1 MRTFKVTVNGTAYDV
16 TIEEIGTPGA
26 FVPTAAYAPAAAPA
40 PVAAAPA
47 PLAAAPAPVAAAPAP
62 AAAPAAPKSVK
73 GTAIKSPFPGTL
85 LRLNVKE
92 GDSVKTGD
100 VLCVVEAMK
109 MENDICSPCD
119 GKITAIM
126 ASEGRN
132 LITDEIILSIG

>member
-47 PLAAAPAPVAAAPAP
+47 PVAAAPAP

-73 GTAIKSPFPGTL
+73 GTAVKSPFPGTL

-92 GDSVKTGD
+92 GDSVKSGD

-132 LITDEIILSIG
+132 VVTDEILLSIG

>member
-47 PLAAAPAPVAAAPAP
+47 PVAAAPAP

-73 GTAIKSPFPGTL
+73 GTAVKSPFPGTL

-132 LITDEIILSIG
+132 VVTDEIILSIG

>member
-47 PLAAAPAPVAAAPAP
+47 PVAAAPAP

-73 GTAIKSPFPGTL
+73 GTAVKSPFPGTL

-92 GDSVKTGD
+92 GDSVKSGD

-132 LITDEIILSIG
+132 VVTDEIILSIG

>member
-26 FVPTAAYAPAAAPA
+26 FVPAAAYVPAAAPA
-40 PVAAAPA
+40 PV
-47 PLAAAPAPVAAAPAP
+47 AAAPAPVAAAPAP
-62 AAAPAAPKSVK
+62 AAPAAPKSVK
-73 GTAIKSPFPGTL
+73 GTAVKSPFPGTL

-92 GDSVKTGD
+92 GDSVKAGD

-132 LITDEIILSIG
+132 VVTDEIILSIG

>member
-47 PLAAAPAPVAAAPAP
+47 PVAATPAP

-73 GTAIKSPFPGTL
+73 GTAVKSPFPGTL

-132 LITDEIILSIG
+132 VVTDEILLSIG